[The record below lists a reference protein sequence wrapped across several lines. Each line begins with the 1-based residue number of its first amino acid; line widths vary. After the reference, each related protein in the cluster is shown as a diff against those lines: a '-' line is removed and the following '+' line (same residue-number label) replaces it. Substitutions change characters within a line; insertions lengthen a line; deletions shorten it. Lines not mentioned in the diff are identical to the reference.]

1 MDYNEIQNIA
11 FSKLSTELKDNVE
24 LCERELL
31 KQQIKADNEKV
42 GILNK
47 NDGITCKI
55 CKNKGY
61 VVVPG
66 ENGLPTARDCECM
79 KERKKIQQQ
88 KESGLGL
95 RFADFTFDNFKV
107 YYDWQKIMLDKAKK
121 YCYNGVKSCKWI
133 YYCGASG
140 SGKTSICHSICNN
153 LIQQGYDVKY
163 YSWRTVINRIK
174 DMSRDSERLSE
185 KETLI
190 SRLQCCEILYIDDLF
205 KTLVINGDKQHLT
218 APDVNITRDIL
229 EYRYMNNKPTILSG
243 EYLPST
249 LIKIDE
255 AFGSRVVEMCKPD
268 YLISLTGTGK
278 NQRLSNI

>member
-1 MDYNEIQNIA
+1 
-11 FSKLSTELKDNVE
+11 
-24 LCERELL
+24 
-31 KQQIKADNEKV
+31 
-42 GILNK
+42 
-47 NDGITCKI
+47 
-55 CKNKGY
+55 
-61 VVVPG
+61 
-66 ENGLPTARDCECM
+66 
-79 KERKKIQQQ
+79 
-88 KESGLGL
+88 
-95 RFADFTFDNFKV
+95 
-107 YYDWQKIMLDKAKK
+107 MLDKAKK

-174 DMSRDSERLSE
+174 DMSRDSERLNE

-278 NQRLSNI
+278 NQRLLNI